1 MGNMP
6 FLWAA
11 KLSIGSN
18 FSHLDLDRTGSGV
31 KGRLRVL
38 LVILRGWTQDQM
50 RMALNCLGNMNRKT
64 TNEGT
69 RW

>member
-11 KLSIGSN
+11 KLSIDSN
-18 FSHLDLDRTGSGV
+18 FSHLDLGRTGSGV
-31 KGRLRVL
+31 KGRLWVL

-50 RMALNCLGNMNRKT
+50 RMALNYFHNRDRKA
-64 TNEGT
+64 TNEGA
-69 RW
+69 R